1 MADSTYLPPIIP
13 KTPEVVDQYLV
24 EYYRKVGEFC
34 DECYQEGLAR
44 QKSAPE
50 LKAMDEAIDYLAG
63 IQWRDKLPSY
73 RPKPV
78 SNEVLSNFWETIGLL
93 TDTRPIFHISEAG
106 NLLKDLKDFECDG
119 QGVGAAGQVQ
129 PDARFLDDVRDVYDF
144 AGSPLLESVC
154 EGDQRRFV

>member
-50 LKAMDEAIDYLAG
+50 LKAMD
-63 IQWRDKLPSY
+63 RPSLIMSLN
-73 RPKPV
+73 PV
-78 SNEVLSNFWETIGLL
+78 ERQTPQL
-93 TDTRPIFHISEAG
+93 
-106 NLLKDLKDFECDG
+106 
-119 QGVGAAGQVQ
+119 Q
-129 PDARFLDDVRDVYDF
+129 ARADI
-144 AGSPLLESVC
+144 E
-154 EGDQRRFV
+154 